1 MSDFDLN
8 LIIIACF
15 EGLCQYREEYKYVDI
30 KYGCANEFTSMPSA
44 NLFIP
49 FNLTSRLQRLTL

>member
-1 MSDFDLN
+1 MMSDFDLN

-15 EGLCQYREEYKYVDI
+15 EGLCQYREGYKYVDI
-30 KYGCANEFTSMPSA
+30 KYDYANKLRYMPST

-49 FNLTSRLQRLTL
+49 FNEPSGLQP